1 MPHKWEKLTPC
12 PLPNCAKP
20 TQHRRSLE
28 SATHIN
34 KHMES
39 LRTRKRNR
47 GVCFLINCWEDIV
60 LSSLLPK
67 CHRAIARL
75 CAFISMLFAGS
86 KLVFL
91 LQHGVFTQDLWVQR
105 AWATW
110 VRGSSGTTEAPC
122 FFGGG
127 GGVSWKTWWC
137 EGLWVGEEKSLMFS
151 SGSLSFVLSF
161 SCRPDHSLLL
171 ARKYIG
177 LFTRTQMCW
186 PLL

>member
-67 CHRAIARL
+67 CHRAVARL

-122 FFGGG
+122 FFRGGG
-127 GGVSWKTWWC
+127 RLLKDLMMWGTLGRR
-137 EGLWVGEEKSLMFS
+137 GEKPYVFFWFLVFCFIFQ
-151 SGSLSFVLSF
+151 L
-161 SCRPDHSLLL
+161 
-171 ARKYIG
+171 
-177 LFTRTQMCW
+177 
-186 PLL
+186 